1 MWFCNIFFQ
10 CPCAENNRQEVA
22 RREKAATEIE
32 IQKKLAK
39 RSEKE
44 KEKAKRDDMIQK
56 RKKKYYESLKRA
68 EAGKYQLLLFLIS
81 NTNIRI
87 FLVKSFIYIQLNH
100 PTVSKSWRCSK
111 NKFDSIITKI
121 ITTNFVEKKLWFDVT
136 NKIFGVF
143 FKFWGHPFTGLKNF
157 WDG

>member
-1 MWFCNIFFQ
+1 MWFCNIFFFQ

-68 EAGKYQLLLFLIS
+68 EAGKYHLLLFLTL
-81 NTNIRI
+81 NHQYTN
-87 FLVKSFIYIQLNH
+87 FFNEEFIYTQWNH
-100 PTVSKSWRCSK
+100 RTFFKSWRCP
-111 NKFDSIITKI
+111 KI
-121 ITTNFVEKKLWFDVT
+121 YLTSSLQKSWHQISLKK
-136 NKIFGVF
+136 I
-143 FKFWGHPFTGLKNF
+143 HGLMS
-157 WDG
+157 

>member
-1 MWFCNIFFQ
+1 MSTLVQQIVILQYFFFQ

-68 EAGKYQLLLFLIS
+68 EAGKYQLLLFLTL
-81 NTNIRI
+81 NHQYTN
-87 FLVKSFIYIQLNH
+87 FFNEEFIYTQ
-100 PTVSKSWRCSK
+100 
-111 NKFDSIITKI
+111 
-121 ITTNFVEKKLWFDVT
+121 
-136 NKIFGVF
+136 
-143 FKFWGHPFTGLKNF
+143 
-157 WDG
+157 